1 MKHTAQIEDPSIKY
15 SNPKAVF
22 NNPELS
28 PQEKISILQD
38 WEYQVR
44 QELVAEEES
53 LHTASTDSLHEIL
66 EYLNMLGADST
77 VGKGD
82 HNSKAG

>member
-1 MKHTAQIEDPSIKY
+1 MKRTAQIQDPSIKY
-15 SNPKAVF
+15 DSPNAVFSNP
-22 NNPELS
+22 NLS

-53 LHTASTDSLHEIL
+53 LQTASTNSLHEIL
-66 EYLNMLGADST
+66 EYLEQLGADST
-77 VGKGD
+77 VENGD